1 MMVDIGRFP
10 KERRP
15 LIAGWLSELGFEV
28 QLQDIWA
35 VKQDGQGRK
44 AKDSQQSSNAS
55 GDAPSK
61 TRSTGRYLVTLPTSA
76 EAERLVR
83 EIHGRKYSVASN
95 LVRRS
100 FLSLPSLLSLPS
112 RRRQPTPVLSMR
124 LGVFPCWLDFQW
136 KSTTKEVQ
144 IAASLMG

>member
-1 MMVDIGRFP
+1 MHLSGLMMVDIGRYP
-10 KERRP
+10 RERRP

-28 QLQDIWA
+28 QIQDIWA

-44 AKDSQQSSNAS
+44 AKDSQQSSNANS

-61 TRSTGRYLVTLPTSA
+61 NRSTGRYLVTLPTSA

-100 FLSLPSLLSLPS
+100 FFFVSSP
-112 RRRQPTPVLSMR
+112 
-124 LGVFPCWLDFQW
+124 FFA
-136 KSTTKEVQ
+136 
-144 IAASLMG
+144 I